1 MRRNRYKGRALVEEF
16 KRGLN
21 EVLRRSLG
29 KAEKFPER
37 IEEW

>member
-1 MRRNRYKGRALVEEF
+1 VRRNGYKGRALVEEF

-29 KAEKFPER
+29 EAEKFPER